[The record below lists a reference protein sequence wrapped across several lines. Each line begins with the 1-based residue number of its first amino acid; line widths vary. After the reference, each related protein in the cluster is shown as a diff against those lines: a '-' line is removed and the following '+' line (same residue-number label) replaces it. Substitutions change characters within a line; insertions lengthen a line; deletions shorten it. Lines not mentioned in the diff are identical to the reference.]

1 MSEDQR
7 ITQTRRSVLTAAL
20 ELIAEHGF
28 DGATIERISERSGIA
43 RSTIYRRWPEP
54 AQLYIEALWPV
65 TVVAEHAPTG
75 DLVVDLRTYL
85 HEYAQRLNDRTY
97 LAALVTIIDRATRDT
112 EFGALHRAMVDAR
125 RSRAAAIVEAA
136 KANGSLSAEVPVDD
150 VVEALHS
157 PFLYIRLVR
166 HDPITPADETRV
178 LGQVLQ
184 QFASV
189 SLN

>member
-7 ITQTRRSVLTAAL
+7 ITQTRRAVLTAAL
-20 ELIAEHGF
+20 ELIAEQGF

-54 AQLYIEALWPV
+54 AQLYLEALWPV
-65 TVVAEHAPTG
+65 TVVVEQPPTG
-75 DLVVDLRTYL
+75 DLANDLGAYL

-97 LAALVTIIDRATRDT
+97 LGALVTIIDRATRDA
-112 EFGALHRAMVDAR
+112 EFGSLHRAMVDAR
-125 RSRAAAIVEAA
+125 RSRAVGIVAAAQERGSIVPD
-136 KANGSLSAEVPVDD
+136 SAVED

-166 HDPITPADETRV
+166 HDPITAADETRV
-178 LGQVLQ
+178 LRQVLDR
-184 QFASV
+184 FGRVSV
-189 SLN
+189 D